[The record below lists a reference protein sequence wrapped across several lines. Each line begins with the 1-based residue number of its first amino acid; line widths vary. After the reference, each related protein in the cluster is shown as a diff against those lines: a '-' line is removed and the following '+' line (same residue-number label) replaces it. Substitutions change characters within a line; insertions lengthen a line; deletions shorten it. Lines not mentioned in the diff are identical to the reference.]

1 LTNYSLNINFK
12 AMTTKAKERKYEVD
26 NLTGTNHE
34 GTLANQPVQRLTA
47 TSIIGDNVE
56 NGEGENLGEI
66 DNLMINVHTGYVEYA
81 VVEFGS
87 FLGLGGK
94 LFAIPFKELRINPAK
109 KRVLATPPLNSVA
122 GDESS
127 AASRVLLTA
136 NPLLLHEQ
144 GHARAEG

>member
-1 LTNYSLNINFK
+1 
-12 AMTTKAKERKYEVD
+12 MTTKERKYEVD

-56 NGEGENLGEI
+56 NGEGETLGEI
-66 DNLMINVHTGYVEYA
+66 DNLMINVHTGFVEYV

-94 LFAIPFKELRINPAK
+94 LFAIPFRELRINPAK
-109 KRVLATPPLNSVA
+109 KVFVLNRDKDYLKKSPGYDKTHWPDTNDHYFEHVDTYYGAEYPPM
-122 GDESS
+122 
-127 AASRVLLTA
+127 
-136 NPLLLHEQ
+136 P
-144 GHARAEG
+144 